1 MFTGNYDILG
11 DVKKSVISGKVDA
24 SFVALRSNNTM
35 LNTIATTSY
44 TLELTASTPAKNAQ
58 IHKVGQ
64 STGLTSGNVKE
75 TSVSINI
82 INHVGKTVSITDI
95 ISVGYNS
102 AEDDS
107 RGLVYSISGSKRYPV
122 GIHVGS
128 DGKGTAFVAK
138 TMNINLALGVARY

>member
-35 LNTIATTSY
+35 LNTIGTTSY

-102 AEDDS
+102 AEGYS
-107 RGLVYSISGSKRYPV
+107 GGLVYSISGNKRYPV

-128 DGKGTAFVAK
+128 D
-138 TMNINLALGVARY
+138 